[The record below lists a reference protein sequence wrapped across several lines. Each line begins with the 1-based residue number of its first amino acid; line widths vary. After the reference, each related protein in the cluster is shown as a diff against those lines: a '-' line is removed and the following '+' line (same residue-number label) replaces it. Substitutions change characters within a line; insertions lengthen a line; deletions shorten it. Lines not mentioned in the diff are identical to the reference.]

1 MTNMAKQMELFEDG
15 GLKDE
20 GGTIDPVSGNDV
32 PPGSTQKEVRDDI
45 PAQLSEGEFV
55 FPADVVRFIGLEKLM
70 KIRQRAKAGLQ
81 RMEDM
86 GQMGNS
92 EEAIM
97 PDDLPFSID
106 DLDMEDDGLE
116 MNQGGVVN
124 MSNGGTFNPQA
135 AGTMGMNPNI
145 VYAPPAPTTTG
156 TTGAQTY
163 TAPSIPGVNVQGVQA
178 TQPNVAFQTT
188 TSGTNIPDFDQYVGG
203 RFGSYDEMKTYVDEN
218 GQNPMQILFKNGQ
231 PLTPIP
237 AGYREAQEGEGFT
250 TTPTTTTPTTG
261 TGVKTAQVSD
271 DGDGGGFD
279 DDARNKTG
287 RSISLGGRRTGI
299 IGGGGIPGTKYAGPS
314 ELLTGTTKFGVN
326 QYGGMS
332 LAERVSKQG
341 VLGGILGKAA
351 SSIFGSTGEQPGFGL
366 VRADGTEIFLTPE
379 QFNNLNKD
387 ADSRMN
393 PTGMANQRTVDS
405 RNKTVEVTNSNTG
418 LTETVPVDI
427 YGIPVL
433 SGIDGINQR
442 MEDKAKGDEIFERA
456 DRDRGIMDSFA
467 KKGLGKEDF
476 LMQDIEEIGRVARE
490 YGIDDLNDAIDKM
503 AEEFGRGYEDEVDDF
518 VPSAPPSAP
527 SGSAAPAP
535 ASQISGR
542 SRTDQALP
550 DYSNPFSDDSGDGQ
564 SDNQGGGASNEGGQ
578 TDSGAGGGQ
587 VGSEEFG
594 FDGNKG
600 GLASQMKR
608 SGLASKK

>member
-1 MTNMAKQMELFEDG
+1 MAKQMELFEDG

-20 GGTIDPVSGNDV
+20 GGTIDPISGNDV

-116 MNQGGVVN
+116 MNQGGVVS
-124 MSNGGTFNPQA
+124 MSNGGQPPIGINPPGLPNQPVS
-135 AGTMGMNPNI
+135 NPNI

-156 TTGAQTY
+156 TTGVQTY
-163 TAPSIPGVNVQGVQA
+163 TPPSIPGVNVQGVQA

-237 AGYREAQEGEGFT
+237 AGYREAQEGEGFSP
-250 TTPTTTTPTTG
+250 TPVTTTPTTG
-261 TGVKTAQVSD
+261 TGVQTTQVSD

-279 DDARNKTG
+279 DDARNQTG
-287 RSISLGGRRTGI
+287 RSIQLGGSRTGI
-299 IGGGGIPGTKYAGPS
+299 KGGLGIPGTKYAGPS

-326 QYGGMS
+326 QYGGIS
-332 LAERVSKQG
+332 IAERVNKQG
-341 VLGGILGKAA
+341 IIGGILGKAA

-379 QFNNLNKD
+379 QFANLNRD
-387 ADSRMN
+387 AESRMN
-393 PTGMANQRTVDS
+393 PSGMANQRTVES
-405 RNKTVEVTNSNTG
+405 RNKTVEVTNSQG
-418 LTETVPVDI
+418 LKETVPVDI

-442 MEDKAKGDEIFERA
+442 MEDKAKGDAIFAQA
-456 DRDRGIMDSFA
+456 DRDRGLIDTLGN
-467 KKGLGKEDF
+467 KGLGKEDF
-476 LMQDIEEIGRVARE
+476 LMQDIEELGRVARE
-490 YGIDDLNDAIDKM
+490 YGIDDLNAAIDKM
-503 AEEFGRGYEDEVDDF
+503 AEEFGKGYEDEVDDF

-542 SRTDQALP
+542 SSTDPALP
-550 DYSNPFSDDSGDGQ
+550 DYSNPLSEGGDDGGVGGDFSGIGDAG
-564 SDNQGGGASNEGGQ
+564 QGGPGGYGE
-578 TDSGAGGGQ
+578 SYAGI
-587 VGSEEFG
+587 F
-594 FDGNKG
+594 NKG

>member
-116 MNQGGVVN
+116 MNQGGVVS

-156 TTGAQTY
+156 TTFAQTY
-163 TAPSIPGVNVQGVQA
+163 TPPSIPGVNVQGVQA

-237 AGYREAQEGEGFT
+237 AGYREAQEGEGFSP
-250 TTPTTTTPTTG
+250 TPVTTTPTTG
-261 TGVKTAQVSD
+261 TGVKTTQVSD

-279 DDARNKTG
+279 DDARNQTG
-287 RSISLGGRRTGI
+287 RSISLGGSRTGI
-299 IGGGGIPGTKYAGPS
+299 KGGLGIPGTKYAGPS

-326 QYGGMS
+326 QYGGIS
-332 LAERVSKQG
+332 IAERVNKQG
-341 VLGGILGKAA
+341 VIGGILGKAA

-379 QFNNLNKD
+379 QFANLNKD
-387 ADSRMN
+387 AESRMN
-393 PTGMANQRTVDS
+393 PSGIANQRTVES
-405 RNKTVEVTNSNTG
+405 RNKTVEVTNSQG
-418 LTETVPVDI
+418 LKETVPVDI

-442 MEDKAKGDEIFERA
+442 MEDKAKGDALFEQA
-456 DRDRGIMDSFA
+456 DRDRGLIDSLGN
-467 KKGLGKEDF
+467 KGLGKEDF
-476 LMQDIEEIGRVARE
+476 LMQDIEELGRVARE
-490 YGIDDLNDAIDKM
+490 YGIDDLNSAIDKM
-503 AEEFGRGYEDEVDDF
+503 AEEFGKGYEDEVDDF

-527 SGSAAPAP
+527 SAP
-535 ASQISGR
+535 ASVDTGPIGYEPGGDYNPDEGTSDPGSSGGGGLDGPEGG
-542 SRTDQALP
+542 STEG
-550 DYSNPFSDDSGDGQ
+550 SESVGDG
-564 SDNQGGGASNEGGQ
+564 
-578 TDSGAGGGQ
+578 
-587 VGSEEFG
+587 
-594 FDGNKG
+594 
-600 GLASQMKR
+600 
-608 SGLASKK
+608 

>member
-116 MNQGGVVN
+116 MNKGGVVN
-124 MSNGGTFNPQA
+124 MSNGGTFSPQA
-135 AGTMGMNPNI
+135 PGQMGMNPNI

-156 TTGAQTY
+156 TTGVPTY
-163 TAPSIPGVNVQGVQA
+163 TPPSIPGVNVQGIQA

-237 AGYREAQEGEGFT
+237 AGYREAREGEGFT

-261 TGVKTAQVSD
+261 TGVQTTQVSD
-271 DGDGGGFD
+271 DGGDFD
-279 DDARNKTG
+279 DDARNTTG
-287 RSISLGGRRTGI
+287 RSISIGGRRTGI

-314 ELLTGTTKFGVN
+314 EILTGTTKFGVK

-332 LAERVSKQG
+332 LAERISKQG
-341 VLGGILGKAA
+341 PLGGILGKAA
-351 SSIFGSTGEQPGFGL
+351 STVFGSTGEQPGFGL
-366 VRADGTEIFLTPE
+366 IRADGTEIFLTPE
-379 QFNNLNKD
+379 QFNSINMD

-393 PTGMANQRTVDS
+393 PSGTLVANQRTVSS

-418 LTETVPVDI
+418 LKETVPVDI

-442 MEDKAKGDEIFERA
+442 MADKAKGDAIFDKA
-456 DRDRGIMDSFA
+456 DRDRGIMASLGRR
-467 KKGLGKEDF
+467 GLGKEDF
-476 LMQDIEEIGRVARE
+476 LMSDIEEIGRVARE
-490 YGIDDLNDAIDKM
+490 YGIDNLDDAINKM
-503 AEEFGRGYEDEVDDF
+503 AEEFGRGYEDETDDF
-518 VPSAPPSAP
+518 VPSAPISAP
-527 SGSAAPAP
+527 SGSPAPAP
-535 ASQISGR
+535 AAQISGR
-542 SRTDQALP
+542 SRTDPTPTP
-550 DYSNPFSDDSGDGQ
+550 DPASAPPSDMFGDDGGVGGDFSGIGDAG
-564 SDNQGGGASNEGGQ
+564 QGGPGGYGESYEGI
-578 TDSGAGGGQ
+578 
-587 VGSEEFG
+587 F
-594 FDGNKG
+594 NKG